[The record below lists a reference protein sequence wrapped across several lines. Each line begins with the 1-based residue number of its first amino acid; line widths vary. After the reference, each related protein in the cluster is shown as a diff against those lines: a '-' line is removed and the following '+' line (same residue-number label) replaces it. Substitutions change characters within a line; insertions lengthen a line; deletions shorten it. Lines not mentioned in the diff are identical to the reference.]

1 MLVFVSCSC
10 IDLPFSGFSG
20 LLHSVGVRASKLV
33 FSGCIIPLKLPALP
47 FIPLGLL
54 CPSYRL
60 NFLHSP
66 TASACFALHPA
77 PALTCPHSFACFACP
92 LNLPASTCFPFR
104 VHTGFVRQT
113 LHRFHVVRVGL
124 FFISAGWALL
134 AASCF
139 SWFRAAGF
147 DGALL
152 VWLVG
157 FFLRGSFGLLG
168 LFWRAGFGIL
178 LLVSAIA
185 FVLPSNSTFTH
196 CVFVPAWLACSSW
209 SRLLSSFST
218 PTPWFG
224 RRALTSSLSHNYT
237 DSIHLFNMAGPD
249 ETQAF
254 GLHGWFL
261 ASTAWSGLW
270 VLGWCGS
277 SGFGLG
283 VVLSGFGLGVSF
295 CRAFICFANPF
306 ISLRWLPFSSC
317 SIPSKCMKNLREK
330 VLGAYVKLSCGPTAS
345 VSSRGAC

>member
-1 MLVFVSCSC
+1 M
-10 IDLPFSGFSG
+10 
-20 LLHSVGVRASKLV
+20 
-33 FSGCIIPLKLPALP
+33 
-47 FIPLGLL
+47 
-54 CPSYRL
+54 
-60 NFLHSP
+60 
-66 TASACFALHPA
+66 
-77 PALTCPHSFACFACP
+77 
-92 LNLPASTCFPFR
+92 
-104 VHTGFVRQT
+104 RQT
-113 LHRFHVVRVGL
+113 QHRFHVVRVGL

-157 FFLRGSFGLLG
+157 FFLRGSVGLLG

-277 SGFGLG
+277 SGL
-283 VVLSGFGLGVSF
+283 VWF
-295 CRAFICFANPF
+295 CRA
-306 ISLRWLPFSSC
+306 SGLRSWCGSVGSSC
-317 SIPSKCMKNLREK
+317 FCFTFGLSS
-330 VLGAYVKLSCGPTAS
+330 VLPTLSFRCVGFLFQVAQYLQS
-345 VSSRGAC
+345 A